1 MVFIVLLYGGGEEDT
16 DQSNSAHT
24 GDISIFPLS
33 GQVLLLRASQMT
45 LCKNSLLT
53 NKKKVRLG

>member
-1 MVFIVLLYGGGEEDT
+1 MVFVLLYGGGEEDT

-45 LCKNSLLT
+45 SYVKILLSQT
-53 NKKKVRLG
+53 KKRLG